1 MSTKEVIYLPK
12 CTGYHSDIF
21 FFQYECIPY
30 CNKHITQQHGICL
43 SQMPDVWIVHIPFS
57 DLALHSTEI
66 LLYYQL
72 THNTTCLNTVLVYL
86 TCQMCKMCQ
95 FHSQLF
101 HIQEIWVCI
110 QIIQSEWVTQLQ
122 LSERGYCCIH
132 IWAQYTN
139 YLTEGM
145 KHDNQKSKVHCRSW
159 NSNMF

>member
-1 MSTKEVIYLPK
+1 MLFVSLRRLMFEQ
-12 CTGYHSDIF
+12 CRFHS
-21 FFQYECIPY
+21 Q
-30 CNKHITQQHGICL
+30 
-43 SQMPDVWIVHIPFS
+43 V
-57 DLALHSTEI
+57 LHYTVQI
-66 LLYYQL
+66 LLYCQL

-101 HIQEIWVCI
+101 HIEEIWVCI

-132 IWAQYTN
+132 IWTQYTN

-145 KHDNQKSKVHCRSW
+145 KQDNQNKSQKYTITHETAVCPNPPTHNFKEERKTW
-159 NSNMF
+159 PILHRLTNT